1 MSLNFSAEYLPPAN
15 EVWGKVMFLHLP
27 VILFTGGGGVLHAF
41 RGLGR
46 SPPLRALRDMV
57 NKRSVRILLECI
69 LVVQMFILIYWF
81 DFSQNVLEKS
91 SSAVSS

>member
-27 VILFTGGGGVLHAF
+27 VILFTGGGGVLHSA
-41 RGLGR
+41 GWAD
-46 SPPLRALRDMV
+46 PPLRALRDMV